1 MFSRPTPL
9 ITSACRSSIERA
21 VVSALRV
28 RGGACGCGCTD
39 EAHESVHGRRR
50 QLVLLGIV
58 AVSFAFLT
66 VFVTGGLLLASALG
80 RSDGQRRLA
89 LFGQRG
95 GKRRVRDIV
104 GAHQVEPV
112 DQRTHALGQLLGKE
126 AARRHSLRLLASIA
140 TIFMMIMTVAVAFE
154 FVIIIAIVTAGLGL
168 ARRSPSRSS
177 RVFAAL
183 RLLFLT
189 FVLARPCPVGCRGG
203 ALGELTH
210 AAVQLQPHLLEAL
223 GRA

>member
-1 MFSRPTPL
+1 M
-9 ITSACRSSIERA
+9 
-21 VVSALRV
+21 
-28 RGGACGCGCTD
+28 
-39 EAHESVHGRRR
+39 
-50 QLVLLGIV
+50 LLGIV

-66 VFVTGGLLLASALG
+66 AFVTGGLLLASALG

-89 LFGQRG
+89 LVGQRG
-95 GKRRVRDIV
+95 GKRRVRDVV

-140 TIFMMIMTVAVAFE
+140 TIFMMIMTVAVAFK
-154 FVIIIAIVTAGLGL
+154 FVIIVVIVVTVSLGL

-177 RVFAAL
+177 RGFAAL

-189 FVLARPCPVGCRGG
+189 FVLVRPCPVDCRGG